1 MLPIEILEQ
10 KPFYLGSWLVN
21 PAKNTIKNKDINK
34 TVQPKLMEVLTYLSS
49 KQGKIVNSDE
59 LIKQCWPHQYI
70 SDNPIHKCIA
80 QLRKALGDS
89 SKNPKYI
96 ATIPKRGYSVIA
108 HVSTTQNSGSS
119 IEPFWLNK
127 APFRGLKQYRQ
138 EHKDIFFGRS
148 QAIIDILSLINSK
161 ASGSTTLIMLLGQ
174 SGCGKSSLVQA
185 GLLPKLLHPYKPF
198 KNHYVASYDFV
209 PNANNEYNNVQN
221 FLTFLCENGI
231 LDDQKT
237 TSEYAQLLIEDSNK
251 LLDYVNPKSLENNPT
266 DNGQLIIF
274 IDQLEYVFTSESSG
288 DIINQF
294 FHLIELLM
302 LSKKC
307 LVISAL
313 RNEYYQELTETS
325 AYLKIRSSAFHYDI
339 PPLNYDE
346 ICDII
351 RKPVLAAGLKFEIDS
366 KTHVPLD
373 TYLINMAQAIQ
384 ASLPILQ
391 YTLWNLYQNKQE
403 KELTYEVYQNN
414 GGMEGGLSIM
424 AENLFQELSP
434 SSQSRFEELLHNLIQ
449 INPQAKNAIRC
460 KKASMKLFTDHDSK
474 TVIERFIDKRLF
486 KTEWVDDEPYL
497 SITHDI
503 LINSWKRL
511 SDWVS
516 KNTSLLN
523 SRHELTVATDQWL
536 HHDKSKDFLLIAEQ
550 PLRSANVIADNGR
563 INLTDDEKTFIH
575 SSNTRFNFSKRL
587 KQGLIASLM
596 VSMFL
601 SSFLAISI
609 YSKNKQITA
618 TKNNA
623 ENLISFILFD
633 LKDKLTPLG
642 RIDLLDLVGTKTI
655 DYFANIG
662 TKELTGKSLL
672 HWIEALHIVGEVSF
686 TKGDYQQSYGNFE
699 KSHDILLT
707 ALENNSDDSVLLEKH
722 MLNNYWLGYI
732 NVIKKDYGL
741 ADHYL
746 QQYLKSAKIL
756 SDREPEL
763 SKWQLE
769 LSYALNNLGTLAIK
783 TKQLGLAHQYF
794 SDSIVIKERLL
805 ADEPQNQLLI
815 ADLAD
820 SVSWLG
826 KIKQQEGDLRAK
838 LKINQQSLELSREL
852 VAINPS
858 KPQWQHRLSIALHR
872 VALVHYDF
880 AELIAS
886 KELISESIQLMELLV
901 DNDAD
906 NYTYKK
912 ELINN
917 YLLMAKI
924 NRHQKNLDKSLF
936 YIQKGQ
942 VLIDLFKTQLKFN
955 EKIARYNVNFI
966 VEQANIMVALNQ
978 QDIALETLDGATNIW
993 NDYLQGKSQSEN
1005 DEAASMSLALINLT
1019 KINTL
1024 KTMQHNSEA
1033 MQNKLLKVIDISLMP
1048 LIGKQSTNFRAIAM
1062 YLQLHRQHN
1071 HDGMPDGLNEILKES
1086 EYQNPDFDLT
1096 GYFNNLENTFS
1107 QK

>member
-108 HVSTTQNSGSS
+108 HVSTTQSTGTSL
-119 IEPFWLNK
+119 EPFWLNK
-127 APFRGLKQYRQ
+127 APFRGLKQYRK
-138 EHKDIFFGRS
+138 EHKDIFFGRT
-148 QAIIDILSLINSK
+148 QAIIDILSLVNSK
-161 ASGSTTLIMLLGQ
+161 NSGSTALIMLLGQ
-174 SGCGKSSLVQA
+174 SGCGKSSLVNA

-198 KNHYVASYDFV
+198 KNHYVASYEFV
-209 PNANNEYNNVQN
+209 PSANNEYNVVQN
-221 FLTFLCENGI
+221 FLIFLCDSGV
-231 LDDQKT
+231 LDDQKDLDHYLQILT
-237 TSEYAQLLIEDSNK
+237 EDREK
-251 LLDYVNPKSLENNPT
+251 LSDYINPSIIENNQA
-266 DNGQLIIF
+266 DNAQLIIF
-274 IDQLEYVFTSESSG
+274 IDQLEHVFTSCSSNQV
-288 DIINQF
+288 INQF
-294 FHLIELLM
+294 FQLIELLM
-302 LSKKC
+302 LTKKC
-307 LVISAL
+307 VVIAAL
-313 RNEYYQELTETS
+313 RNEYYQELTENS
-325 AYLKIRSSAFHYDI
+325 HYLKIRSSAFHYDI

-346 ICDII
+346 ICDIV
-351 RKPVLAAGLKFEIDS
+351 RKPVLAAGLKYEIDD
-366 KTHVPLD
+366 KTHVSLD
-373 TYLINMAQAIQ
+373 TYLINKAQSIQ

-391 YTLWNLYQNKQE
+391 YTLWNLYQNKDD
-403 KELTYEVYQNN
+403 KVLTYEVYKNN

-424 AENLFQELSP
+424 AENLFQELP
-434 SSQSRFEELLHNLIQ
+434 ASSQSKFEELLHNLIQ
-449 INPQAKNAIRC
+449 INPQSKNTIRC
-460 KKASMKLFTDHDSK
+460 KKASIKLFTDPDSK
-474 TVIERFIDKRLF
+474 AVIERFIDKRLF
-486 KTEWVDDEPYL
+486 KTEWVDNEPHL

-503 LINSWKRL
+503 LIHRWKRL

-523 SRHELTVATDQWL
+523 SRHELSMATDQWI
-536 HHDKSKDFLLIAEQ
+536 HHDKSKDFLLVAEQ
-550 PLRSANVIADNGR
+550 PLRSANAVADNPQ
-563 INLTDDEKTFIH
+563 INLTDDEKTFIQ
-575 SSNTRFNFSKRL
+575 SSNTRFNFAKRL
-587 KQGLIASLM
+587 KQGLVASLM

-642 RIDLLDLVGTKTI
+642 RIDLLDLVGTKTK

-662 TKELTGKSLL
+662 TEELTGTSLL
-672 HWIEALHIVGEVSF
+672 HWVEALHIVGEVSF
-686 TKGDYQQSYGNFE
+686 TKGDYQESYSSFE
-699 KSHDILLT
+699 KSHEVLLT
-707 ALENNSDDSVLLEKH
+707 ALQRDAENTVLLEKQ

-732 NVIKKDYGL
+732 NVIKKNYGL

-746 QQYLKSAKIL
+746 QEYLKSAKIL
-756 SDREPEL
+756 SDREPTL
-763 SKWQLE
+763 NKWQLE

-783 TKQLGLAHQYF
+783 TKQLVLAHQYF
-794 SDSIVIKERLL
+794 SDSIAIKERLL
-805 ADEPQNQLLI
+805 IDDPQNQILI

-826 KIKQQEGDLRAK
+826 KIKQMEGDLRGK
-838 LKINQQSLELSREL
+838 LTINQQSLELSREL
-852 VAINPS
+852 VEINPN
-858 KPQWQHRLSIALHR
+858 KPQWLHRLSIALHR

-880 AELIAS
+880 AELPNS
-886 KELISESIQLMELLV
+886 KELISESIQLMESLV
-901 DNDAD
+901 ENDAD
-906 NYTYKK
+906 NFTYKK

-978 QDIALETLDGATNIW
+978 HDIALETLDGAMNIW
-993 NDYLQGKSQSEN
+993 SDYLHAGSQSAN
-1005 DEAASMSLALINLT
+1005 DEGASMALALINLT

-1024 KTMQHNSEA
+1024 NTMPHDSDAIQK
-1033 MQNKLLKVIDISLMP
+1033 KLLKTIETSLAPMV
-1048 LIGKQSTNFRAIAM
+1048 GKQSTNFPAIAM
-1062 YLQLHRQHN
+1062 YLQLKQYHQ
-1071 HDGMPDGLNEILKES
+1071 DFKPDDLNKILRES
-1086 EYQNPDFDLT
+1086 EYQNPDFDIT
-1096 GYFNNLENTFS
+1096 GYFNNIENTFS